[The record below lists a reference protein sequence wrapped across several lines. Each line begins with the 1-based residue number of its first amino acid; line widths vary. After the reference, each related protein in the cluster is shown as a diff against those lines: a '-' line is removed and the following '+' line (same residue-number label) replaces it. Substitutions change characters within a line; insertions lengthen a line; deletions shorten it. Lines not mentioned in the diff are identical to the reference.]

1 MARASVGPSGGL
13 VGPAGAMVGPG
24 IAGAE
29 SVEPFSLGIAGQEIT
44 EPFNFGDLRN
54 AGRESVEIWSIGEVA
69 GNSMVEPWMFGPN
82 VGASSVEPFNLGTGG
97 VAMLGSVTPAPASPQ
112 SGWWD

>member
-1 MARASVGPSGGL
+1 
-13 VGPAGAMVGPG
+13 MVGPG

-29 SVEPFSLGIAGQEIT
+29 SVEPFYFGVAGQFVT

-54 AGRESVEIWSIGEVA
+54 AGRESVEVWTIGEVA
-69 GNSMVEPWMFGPN
+69 GNSAVEPWSFGTN
-82 VGASSVEPFNLGTGG
+82 AGAASIEPFNFGTGG
-97 VAMLGSVTPAPASPQ
+97 VIEIGSITPAPASPQ